1 MRVKG
6 GKETVGESGRK
17 RIQFELDGERNED
30 LERLMREVGV
40 RTKREFFNYALS
52 LLKWAIEE
60 RRQGRRIASID
71 SENGRIK
78 ELEMPI
84 FSAIEE
90 KGKKG

>member
-1 MRVKG
+1 MG
-6 GKETVGESGRK
+6 DRK
-17 RIQFELDGERNED
+17 RIQFELDGERNRA
-30 LERLMREVGV
+30 LERLMAEVGV
-40 RTKREFFNYALS
+40 RTRKEFFNYALS

-84 FSAIEE
+84 FSSMGE
-90 KGKKG
+90 KRS